1 MLVRLKAVAP
11 YALLLGAAAYLY
23 RAAGAFAAAARPG
36 ELGPDVWPRAV
47 LAILMIVCIC
57 AIVRRGL
64 FLRAATPVAP
74 EPPPVEVEPAPE
86 AARLPLRLA
95 IGIALTI
102 AYVLTLDTLGFFVA
116 TALYLA
122 LFMVVGRYLRG
133 RVIVP
138 SAVLGSLAFVFVFM
152 KVVYV
157 SLPLGVGPF
166 KALSLW
172 ILALIGVH

>member
-1 MLVRLKAVAP
+1 MLDRLKALAP
-11 YALLLGAAAYLY
+11 YVLLLGAAAYLY
-23 RAAGAFAAAARPG
+23 RAAGAFASAARPG
-36 ELGPDVWPRAV
+36 ELGPDAWPRAV
-47 LAILMIVCIC
+47 LAILMVVCVC
-57 AIVRRGL
+57 AIVRRAL
-64 FLRAATPVAP
+64 FPRIAAPVAP
-74 EPPPVEVEPAPE
+74 EAPAAEVD
-86 AARLPLRLA
+86 AAADAERFPLRLG
-95 IGIALTI
+95 IGVALTI

-133 RVIVP
+133 RVIVS

-166 KALSLW
+166 KALSVW
-172 ILALIGVH
+172 ILALIGVR

>member
-1 MLVRLKAVAP
+1 MLDRLKALAP
-11 YALLLGAAAYLY
+11 YALLLGAAVYLY
-23 RAAGAFAAAARPG
+23 RAAGAFASVARPG

-47 LAILMIVCIC
+47 LGILMIVCVC
-57 AIVRRGL
+57 AIVRRAL
-64 FLRAATPVAP
+64 FPRVATPVAP
-74 EPPPVEVEPAPE
+74 EAPPVDVAAAPAAE
-86 AARLPLRLA
+86 RFRLRLA

-102 AYVLTLDTLGFFVA
+102 AYVLALDTLGFFVA

-122 LFMVVGRYLRG
+122 LFMVIGRYLRG

-166 KALSLW
+166 KALSVW
-172 ILALIGVH
+172 ILALIGVR